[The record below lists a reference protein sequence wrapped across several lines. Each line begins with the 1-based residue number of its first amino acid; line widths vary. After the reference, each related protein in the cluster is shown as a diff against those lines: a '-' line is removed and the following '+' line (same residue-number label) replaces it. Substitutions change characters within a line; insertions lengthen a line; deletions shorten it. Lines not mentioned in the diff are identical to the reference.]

1 MFVHI
6 LSFIGGTVIGA
17 GVMWYYWRRYKT
29 TEAFKDEIGDRANQL
44 KDLADKLAQK
54 SDTSATDQKK

>member
-1 MFVHI
+1 MVMHI
-6 LSFIGGTVIGA
+6 LSFIGGGVIGA

-29 TEAFKDEIGDRANQL
+29 TEAFKNEIDERANQL

-54 SDTSATDQKK
+54 STTSETNQKK